1 MRKIAIAIALL
12 LLASSSFAATHQE
25 LFASGKQAFLAG
37 DTDKAA
43 ELFEQAV
50 KLQPNSA
57 DYLYWLGNAYGRQA
71 QKANVFKMASLA
83 GKTRDAFEKAS
94 KLDPNNLD
102 VRSAL
107 INYYMMAPG
116 TVGGSEQK
124 ALEQASEIR
133 KRDPLL
139 GHRAFASV
147 YTFQKKP
154 ELARQE
160 YLAGIRE
167 QPQAPKAHHYYG
179 MFLAGEKDYKGALQE
194 FETAAA
200 FDPPFMPAYFR
211 IGVVSVLSGS
221 NYARGEEALKKY
233 LTHKPLDEEPAIA
246 RAHYWLGQIY
256 EKQGRKADA
265 KQSYATSLKLAPGT
279 KDVTEALKR
288 VS

>member
-1 MRKIAIAIALL
+1 MRNAAIAIALL
-12 LLASSSFAATHQE
+12 LLASSSFAATPDA

-37 DTDKAA
+37 DSEKAA
-43 ELFEQAV
+43 DLFEQAV
-50 KLQPNSA
+50 KLQPNNA

-71 QKANVFKMASLA
+71 QKANIFKQASLA

-94 KLDPNNLD
+94 RLDPNNLD

-107 INYYMMAPG
+107 IDYYMMAPG
-116 TVGGSEQK
+116 IVGGSEQK
-124 ALEQASEIR
+124 ALAQAGEIR
-133 KRDPLL
+133 KRDPIL
-139 GHRAFASV
+139 GHRAFARV
-147 YTFQKKP
+147 YSLQKKP
-154 ELARQE
+154 DLARQE
-160 YLAGIRE
+160 YLTGIRE
-167 QPQAPKAHHYYG
+167 QPQSAKAHHYYG
-179 MFLAGEKDYKGALQE
+179 MFLTGEKDFKGALQE
-194 FETAAA
+194 FETAAG
-200 FDPPFMPAYFR
+200 FEPPFMPAYYR
-211 IGVVSVLSGS
+211 IGVVAVLSES

-233 LTHKPLDEEPAIA
+233 LGHKPSEEEPPIA